1 MSGKDWRPPAEIE
14 LLGEEALALVDELIR
29 TLAGQG
35 AGSDVSVEPS
45 ELKAYDPYEEANLG
59 WLKAAREAADSM

>member
-14 LLGEEALALVDELIR
+14 LLDEGALALVDELIR
-29 TLAGQG
+29 TLAGQN
-35 AGSDVSVEPS
+35 AGSDVSAEPS